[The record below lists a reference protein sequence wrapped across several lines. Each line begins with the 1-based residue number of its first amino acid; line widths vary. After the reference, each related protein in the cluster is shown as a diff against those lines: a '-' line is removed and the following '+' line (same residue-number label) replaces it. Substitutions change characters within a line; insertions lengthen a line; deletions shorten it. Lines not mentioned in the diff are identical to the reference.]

1 MGGYNFMGAIMG
13 KPRVLNN
20 YSEANGL
27 LIINKIRND
36 QPISNDSKIVVQ
48 LSSVVLAAFVV
59 EVLFVVFE
67 VAAVA
72 VAVAPIMESETEL
85 ENLCNHRTIIWG
97 GGG

>member
-1 MGGYNFMGAIMG
+1 M
-13 KPRVLNN
+13 V
-20 YSEANGL
+20 L

-97 GGG
+97 GGGCDSRGLYYLTLMTTKLWRADI